1 MFAMPT
7 HSLEGVKHRLLIRA
21 QRGVE
26 VADRVG
32 TLLVTLVAAGL
43 TFSLQIQPLSC
54 RHRGKFTPL
63 VTGVALIAV
72 LVLRS
77 ILGRDESGQGWFLFS
92 PNVEDCSQVLVAH
105 LLMLLA
111 PNVPVA
117 QRRNI
122 CTCRLGLQRSVGGP
136 HRRGQRCGG

>member
-72 LVLRS
+72 LV
-77 ILGRDESGQGWFLFS
+77 S